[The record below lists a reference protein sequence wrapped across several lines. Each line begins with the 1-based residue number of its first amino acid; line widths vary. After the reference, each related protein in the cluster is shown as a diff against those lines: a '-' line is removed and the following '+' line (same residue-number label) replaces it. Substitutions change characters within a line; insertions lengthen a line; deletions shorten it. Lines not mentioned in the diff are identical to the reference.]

1 MDLTPRRRAIGVL
14 AIAPLLMASDCST
27 TNRFVEMVP
36 TRSVQDGAVYV
47 RLDRLAVTDRGWGGA
62 STERTGTFD
71 VFVDAGGVHPL
82 ASGYPF
88 AEAEPVDRGP
98 VGNGL
103 RYVSP
108 VYGDGTT
115 PRWTLPTD
123 AECIDASFA
132 VGSPDRKT
140 VLVGQGCK
148 TSVRLYFLTAD
159 GAERRT
165 VRVPREGGILGS
177 GFAVANDDRV
187 ALRSREL
194 KTTRFFASDGA
205 LLGTQEVGPFCAA
218 LATGWYCTTTNREQ
232 NLLEF
237 RGIAGDL
244 RQSLTFV
251 PVAVTSVYA
260 NYGPADR
267 LIPWIFVAD
276 DRVILLLRATNPT
289 GDILAPRAAQYD
301 GFGRLLR
308 DDALAAASSAR

>member
-1 MDLTPRRRAIGVL
+1 MDLAPRRWAIGVL
-14 AIAPLLMASDCST
+14 ALAPLLLASDCST
-27 TNRFVEMVP
+27 TKRFVELVP

-71 VFVDAGGVHPL
+71 VSIDASGVHPL
-82 ASGYPF
+82 ASAYAF
-88 AEAEPVDRGP
+88 IEEEPADRGP

-103 RYVSP
+103 RYVDQ

-123 AECIDASFA
+123 AECIDTSFA

-140 VLVGQGCK
+140 VVIGQGCK

-165 VRVPREGGILGS
+165 LRVPREGGILGS

-187 ALRSREL
+187 AIRSREL

-205 LLGTQEVGPFCAA
+205 LLGTQEVTPFCAA

-237 RGIAGDL
+237 RGVTGDF
-244 RQSLTFV
+244 RQSVTFV
-251 PVAVTSVYA
+251 PVAVTSAYA
-260 NYGPADR
+260 NYGPTDR
-267 LIPWIFVAD
+267 LIPWIFAAD

-289 GDILAPRAAQYD
+289 DDLLAPRAAQYD

-308 DDALAAASSAR
+308 DDALVGASPTR